1 MTRKKLSPIHPGK
14 ILKEELLIPFNIS
27 PEELAQEIKVSKEQV
42 KWVCEERG
50 DITPDL
56 AVRLALFFNSTPQF
70 WMNMQK
76 SYEEK
81 ILSEKTEQLKKQIH
95 PYQRNEQN
103 RIEKI

>member
-70 WMNMQK
+70 
-76 SYEEK
+76 
-81 ILSEKTEQLKKQIH
+81 
-95 PYQRNEQN
+95 
-103 RIEKI
+103 